1 MDLFKKKRIKKN
13 NRARSSVRKR
23 EERHLSLS
31 LSLSKSA
38 RASRRKEHYP
48 TRRKGARRRS
58 HRRVS
63 LSSVFANESF
73 ARIVFILR
81 KRNVSFF
88 HSQEIKLSSCPL
100 VAKRQKLKDTDG
112 ERRKDKRNPD
122 EEEKRED
129 VVDD

>member
-1 MDLFKKKRIKKN
+1 MDLLKKKRIKKN
-13 NRARSSVRKR
+13 NERVRASEKEKR
-23 EERHLSLS
+23 DISLS